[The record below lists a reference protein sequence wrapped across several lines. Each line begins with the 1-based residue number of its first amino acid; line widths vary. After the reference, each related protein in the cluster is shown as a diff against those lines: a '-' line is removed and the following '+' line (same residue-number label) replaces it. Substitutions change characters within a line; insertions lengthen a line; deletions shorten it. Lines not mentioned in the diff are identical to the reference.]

1 MAPATSPR
9 SNKIKTT
16 TGPVRFTIQLQ
27 FIYSIYQTLYHWPG
41 RGITPAFRTE
51 NSRKLALPVRLQD
64 FNTSPGHRS
73 WKLEL
78 LLCLVFLLSVP
89 LLRPWVRGD
98 GVGYYAFLRAPLF
111 EQSFD
116 FTHDYQH
123 ASRLREVWAY
133 RELPYFF
140 VCREPKPPE
149 SICGKTRRHGD
160 LSRLRKFWPNW
171 SFARKI
177 IILTAGSRL
186 FSARAIS
193 E

>member
-64 FNTSPGHRS
+64 FNTSLGHRS

-98 GVGYYAFLRAPLF
+98 GVGYYAFVRAPLF

-116 FTHDYQH
+116 SLTTINARVDSVKSGPT
-123 ASRLREVWAY
+123 ASY
-133 RELPYFF
+133 
-140 VCREPKPPE
+140 PPT
-149 SICGKTRRHGD
+149 S
-160 LSRLRKFWPNW
+160 
-171 SFARKI
+171 
-177 IILTAGSRL
+177 
-186 FSARAIS
+186 SAANRGRQSPSAIR
-193 E
+193 

>member
-98 GVGYYAFLRAPLF
+98 GVGYYAFVRAPLF

-123 ASRLREVWAY
+123 ANPSFGDQRVDGSGQPKSLTLGRNCVSIASRN
-133 RELPYFF
+133 
-140 VCREPKPPE
+140 E
-149 SICGKTRRHGD
+149 STGRQ
-160 LSRLRKFWPNW
+160 P
-171 SFARKI
+171 FAPMNP
-177 IILTAGSRL
+177 
-186 FSARAIS
+186 SAP
-193 E
+193 